1 MVFAPSADTT
11 DDPAVQSLYLAD
23 SGTVDTSGSIIEFSL
38 AAPTALPPGTTLL
51 PASLVHIIDTSKAA
65 WSPSAPDPA
74 GLDYW
79 PMLNR
84 LLVSDSEVDE
94 MSVFTGKN
102 VYYST
107 TAGALTGT
115 CTTTSYTHEPTGVAI
130 NTSNNH
136 VFISD
141 DAPKD
146 KVFEISLGPD
156 NTYCTG
162 DDTVTTT
169 LVNALYGATDAEDVG
184 YGANKYLHRRR
195 RGCGGLRYPA
205 RRERRAGRRG

>member
-1 MVFAPSADTT
+1 
-11 DDPAVQSLYLAD
+11 
-23 SGTVDTSGSIIEFSL
+23 
-38 AAPTALPPGTTLL
+38 
-51 PASLVHIIDTSKAA
+51 
-65 WSPSAPDPA
+65 
-74 GLDYW
+74 
-79 PMLNR
+79 MLNR

-115 CTTTSYTHEPTGVAI
+115 FTTTSYTHETTGVAI

-169 LVNALYGATDAEDVG
+169 LVNALYGATDAETW
-184 YGANKYLHRRR
+184 ATARTRSSSPR